1 MNAASEKESLKDSLE
16 SAGPF
21 PEKSEK
27 PEDRP
32 TAWKN
37 INSWPFPL
45 VSFLSQY
52 HVNSRVKG

>member
-45 VSFLSQY
+45 VSFY
-52 HVNSRVKG
+52 HNIM